1 MALKHVLQL
10 DIPETA
16 CENILRI
23 VDASIY
29 APKHLLSIGC
39 ERLEVTLPGFTLPV
53 YVSEDLEE
61 GFSVNLNATDLD
73 ITCTHPSEISLPDGM
88 YEIAYSV
95 CPNEKV
101 NIRYY
106 HLRTTCTLNTY
117 YQELCKLR
125 LDTTCEPEVDVQQ
138 KLSDLRYIKSLLD
151 AAKAKVEICHAT
163 KDGVDMLAYAQKL
176 LAKYQSGCCITC
188 K

>member
-23 VDASIY
+23 VDTSIY
-29 APKHLLSIGC
+29 ANKNLLPVDC
-39 ERLEVTLPGFTLPV
+39 ERLDITLPGFSQPV
-53 YVSEDLEE
+53 YISENLEE
-61 GFSVNLNATDLD
+61 GFCLSLNADDL
-73 ITCTHPSEISLPDGM
+73 EIVCDNPASVTLADGL
-88 YEIAYSV
+88 YTIKYSI

-101 NIRYY
+101 HVTYY
-106 HLRTTCTLNTY
+106 HLRTTCAMNNY
-117 YQELCKLR
+117 YKELCKLR
-125 LDTTCEPEVDVQQ
+125 LEACEPDEDVKQ

-151 AAKAKVEICHAT
+151 AAKAKAEVCHAV
-163 KDGVDMLAYAQKL
+163 KEGVEMLGYANKL
-176 LAKYQSGCCITC
+176 LSKYVSGCCITC

>member
-23 VDASIY
+23 VDTSIY
-29 APKHLLSIGC
+29 APKHLLPIGC
-39 ERLEVTLPGFTLPV
+39 ERLDITLPGFSQPI
-53 YVSEDLEE
+53 YISDDLEE
-61 GFSVNLNATDLD
+61 GFSVNLNATDLEIVCED
-73 ITCTHPSEISLPDGM
+73 PSKISLPDGL
-88 YEIAYSV
+88 YTITYSI

-101 NIRYY
+101 NVTYY
-106 HLRTTCTLNTY
+106 HLRTTCAMNLY
-117 YQELCKLR
+117 YKELCKLR
-125 LDTTCEPEVDVQQ
+125 LETCEPDEEVKQ

-151 AAKAKVEICHAT
+151 AAKAKAEVCHAT
-163 KDGVDMLAYAQKL
+163 KEGVEMLNYAKKL
-176 LAKYQSGCCITC
+176 LSKYASGCCITC

>member
-10 DIPETA
+10 DIPDTA

-39 ERLEVTLPGFTLPV
+39 ERLEVTLPGFTQPV
-53 YVSEDLEE
+53 YITEDLEE
-61 GFSVNLNATDLD
+61 GFSVNLNANDLEIVCD
-73 ITCTHPSEISLPDGM
+73 NPAHVTLADGLYTIT
-88 YEIAYSV
+88 YSI
-95 CPNEKV
+95 CPNDKV
-101 NIRYY
+101 SVTYY
-106 HLRTTCTLNTY
+106 HLRTTCAMNSY
-117 YQELCKLR
+117 YKELCKLR
-125 LDTTCEPEVDVQQ
+125 LEECEPDEDVKQ

-151 AAKAKVEICHAT
+151 AAKAKAEVCHAT
-163 KDGVDMLAYAQKL
+163 KEGVDMLGYANKL
-176 LAKYQSGCCITC
+176 LSKYKSGCCITC